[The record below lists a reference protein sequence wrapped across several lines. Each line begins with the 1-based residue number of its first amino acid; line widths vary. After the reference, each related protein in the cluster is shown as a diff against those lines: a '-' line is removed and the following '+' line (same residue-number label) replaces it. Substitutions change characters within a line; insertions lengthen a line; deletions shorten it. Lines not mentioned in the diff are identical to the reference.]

1 MAIKFVIDSASDL
14 TLQEAEALGV
24 RLLPILVTFGEESYR
39 DGVDLTHQGFFEKL
53 TAGGAFPKTSQIN
66 PFEFEDCFRE
76 LTADGSEVLAITL
89 SSKFSGT
96 YENALL
102 AAEPYGGKVA
112 VVDSLNATVGERLLL
127 MRALQLLPQ
136 VASAR
141 ELAERLD
148 EEKHRIRLM
157 ALLGT
162 LEYLQKGGRIS
173 TVTAVSGTLL
183 HIKPVVCVED
193 GNVRL
198 LGKAM
203 GMKKGTDLLTRLIE
217 KAGGVDFSMPY
228 GAAYSDPDDRLL
240 QSYLQSSAFLWRDGI
255 GKVSASSL
263 GSTIGTHVGP
273 GAIAIAF
280 FAP

>member
-1 MAIKFVIDSASDL
+1 MAIKFAIDSASDL

-24 RLLPILVTFGEESYR
+24 RLLPISVTFGEESYR
-39 DGVDLTHQGFFEKL
+39 DGVDLTHQDFFEKL
-53 TAGGAFPKTSQIN
+53 TAGEAFPKTSQIN
-66 PFEFEDCFRE
+66 LFEFEDCFRE
-76 LTADGSEVLAITL
+76 LTADSSEVLVITL
-89 SSKFSGT
+89 SSKLSGT
-96 YENALL
+96 YENALR
-102 AAEPYGGKVA
+102 AAEPYGGRVA

-127 MRALQLLPQ
+127 LRAIQLLPQ
-136 VASAR
+136 VASLQ
-141 ELAERLD
+141 ELAERLN

-173 TVTAVSGTLL
+173 AVAAVSGTLL
-183 HIKPVVCVED
+183 HIKPVVSVED

-203 GMKKGTDLLTRLIE
+203 GMKKGADLLTRLIQE
-217 KAGGVDFSMPY
+217 AGGIDFSMPY
-228 GAAYSDPDDRLL
+228 GGAYSDPDDRLL
-240 QSYLQSSAFLWRDGI
+240 RSYLQTTSELWQEGVE
-255 GKVSASSL
+255 GVAASSI

-280 FAP
+280 FTP

>member
-24 RLLPILVTFGEESYR
+24 KLLPILVSFGEESYR

-53 TAGGAFPKTSQIN
+53 TAGGVFPKTSQIN
-66 PFEFEDCFRE
+66 LFEFEACFRE

-89 SSKFSGT
+89 SSKLSGT
-96 YENALL
+96 YENALR
-102 AAEPYGGKVA
+102 AAEPYGGRVA

-127 MRALQLLPQ
+127 LRALRLLPQ
-136 VASAR
+136 VASVR
-141 ELAERLD
+141 ELSERLD

-173 TVTAVSGTLL
+173 AVTAVSGALL
-183 HIKPVVCVED
+183 HIKPVVSVED

-203 GMKKGTDLLTRLIE
+203 GLKKGAELLTRLIAE
-217 KAGGVDFSMPY
+217 AGGIDFSMPY
-228 GAAYSDPDDRLL
+228 GGAYSDPDDRLL
-240 QSYLQSSAFLWRDGI
+240 QSYLQSSAALWREGI
-255 GKVSASSL
+255 GNVSASSI

-280 FAP
+280 FTP

>member
-14 TLQEAEALGV
+14 TTQEAKALGV
-24 RLLPILVTFGEESYR
+24 RLLPVLVSFGEESYR

-53 TAGGAFPKTSQIN
+53 TADGVFPKTSQIN
-66 PFEFEDCFRE
+66 LFEFEDCFRE

-89 SSKFSGT
+89 SSKLSGT
-96 YENALL
+96 YENALR
-102 AAEPYGGKVA
+102 AAEAYDGKVA

-127 MRALQLLPQ
+127 LRALQLLPQ
-136 VASAR
+136 TPSVQ
-141 ELAERLD
+141 ELARRLD

-173 TVTAVSGTLL
+173 AVTAVSGTLL
-183 HIKPVVCVED
+183 HIKPVVSVED

-203 GMKKGTDLLTRLIE
+203 GMKKGADLLTRLIKE
-217 KAGGVDFSMPY
+217 AGGIDFSMPY
-228 GAAYSDPDDRLL
+228 GGAYSDPDDRLL
-240 QSYLQSSAFLWRDGI
+240 RSYLQNSAALWQEGI
-255 GKVSASSL
+255 GNVPASSI
-263 GSTIGTHVGP
+263 GSAIGTHVGP

-280 FAP
+280 FTP

>member
-24 RLLPILVTFGEESYR
+24 RLLPILVSFGEESYR

-53 TAGGAFPKTSQIN
+53 TADDVFPKTSQIN
-66 PFEFEDCFRE
+66 LFEFEDCFRE

-89 SSKFSGT
+89 SSRLSGT
-96 YENALL
+96 YENALR
-102 AAEPYGGKVA
+102 AAEPYGGRVA

-127 MRALQLLPQ
+127 LRALRLLPQ
-136 VASAR
+136 VASVR
-141 ELAERLD
+141 ELAEQLD

-173 TVTAVSGTLL
+173 AVTAVSGTLL
-183 HIKPVVCVED
+183 HIKPVVSVED
-193 GNVRL
+193 GNVRM

-203 GMKKGTDLLTRLIE
+203 GMKKGADLLTHLIE
-217 KAGGVDFSMPY
+217 EAGGIDFSMPY
-228 GAAYSDPDDRLL
+228 GGAYSDSDDRLL
-240 QSYLQSSAFLWRDGI
+240 QSYLQSSAALWREGI
-255 GKVSASSL
+255 GNVPASSI

-280 FAP
+280 FTP